1 MKSRLLRSVLLLAY
15 IGLALSGQL
24 GALQS
29 SASSAGSSSANTALT
44 QASR

>member
-15 IGLALSGQL
+15 VGLALSGQL
-24 GALQS
+24 GALQN
-29 SASSAGSSSANTALT
+29 SATSNGSPSVNTALT